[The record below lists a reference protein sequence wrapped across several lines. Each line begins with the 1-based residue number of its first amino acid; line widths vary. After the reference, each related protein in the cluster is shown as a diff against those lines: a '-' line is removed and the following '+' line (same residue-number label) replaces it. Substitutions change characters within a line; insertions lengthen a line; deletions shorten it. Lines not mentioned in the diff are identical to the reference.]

1 VSSNRPTSHS
11 SAHLEELLNHTS
23 EQNQHSWL
31 MSYLDVFVLMLMLV
45 ITLVSIT
52 EIQTEQ
58 SQSAKASLQ
67 ETQKT
72 SNLEAQAIDI
82 VKVEQVLS
90 AELNTPVTAPP
101 LATQSTPEIL
111 STQTEP
117 EPLETQAPEQT
128 VTPIEPPQ
136 VAEKIPEQPDIEAK
150 QTEQHNKDWQE
161 KFKQQLETLGI
172 ADAISLQFKNSSI
185 HIEIQDNILFD
196 SADALITTKGE
207 QVLLPLT
214 KLLQQAVGIIYIEG
228 HTDNR
233 PIATQQFPSNWE
245 LGAARALS
253 VLHFLSQESIPE
265 SRLRATTY
273 ADTQPISNVDD
284 PAGWQKNRRVNLII
298 KMPDMPL
305 QL

>member
-1 VSSNRPTSHS
+1 
-11 SAHLEELLNHTS
+11 
-23 EQNQHSWL
+23 

-52 EIQTEQ
+52 ELQTEQ
-58 SQSAKASLQ
+58 SQSAKAPLQ

-72 SNLEAQAIDI
+72 SNLEAQAIDT
-82 VKVEQVLS
+82 VKVEQALS
-90 AELNTPVTAPP
+90 TELNTPVTAAP

-111 STQTEP
+111 STP
-117 EPLETQAPEQT
+117 HKPDPLETQAPKKL
-128 VTPIEPPQ
+128 VTPTEPPQ
-136 VAEKIPEQPDIEAK
+136 VAEKMPEQSDIEAK
-150 QTEQHNKDWQE
+150 QTEQKNKDWQE
-161 KFKQQLETLGI
+161 EFKQQLETLGI

-196 SADALITTKGE
+196 SADALITKKGE

-214 KLLQQAVGIIYIEG
+214 KLLQQSVGIIYIEG

-253 VLHFLSQESIPE
+253 VLHFLSQENIPE

-273 ADTQPISNVDD
+273 ADTQPISNTDD

-298 KMPDMPL
+298 KMPDMPS
-305 QL
+305 QP

>member
-1 VSSNRPTSHS
+1 
-11 SAHLEELLNHTS
+11 
-23 EQNQHSWL
+23 

-58 SQSAKASLQ
+58 SQSAKTSLQ

-72 SNLEAQAIDI
+72 SNLEAQTIDT
-82 VKVEQVLS
+82 VKAEQTLP
-90 AELNTPVTAPP
+90 AELTIPVVAPP
-101 LATQSTPEIL
+101 LPKLSIPEIL
-111 STQTEP
+111 STPHEP
-117 EPLETQAPEQT
+117 APLETQAPEKP
-128 VTPIEPPQ
+128 VTPTESPQ
-136 VAEKIPEQPDIEAK
+136 VAEKIPEQSDIEAK
-150 QTEQHNKDWQE
+150 QTEQQNKDWQE

-172 ADAISLQFKNSSI
+172 ADAINLQFKNSSI

-196 SADALITTKGE
+196 SADALITAKGE

-214 KLLQQAVGIIYIEG
+214 QLLQQSVGIIYIEG

-233 PIATQQFPSNWE
+233 PIATRQFPSNWE

-253 VLHFLSQESIPE
+253 VLHFLSQENIPE

-273 ADTQPISNVDD
+273 ADTQPISNNED

-298 KMPDMPL
+298 KIPDMPFPPD
-305 QL
+305 

>member
-1 VSSNRPTSHS
+1 MSSNRPTPHS

-58 SQSAKASLQ
+58 SQSAKVSLQ

-72 SNLEAQAIDI
+72 SNLEAQAIDT
-82 VKVEQVLS
+82 VKVEQAIS
-90 AELNTPVTAPP
+90 IDP
-101 LATQSTPEIL
+101 IR
-111 STQTEP
+111 P
-117 EPLETQAPEQT
+117 EPVQPLPTPSIPEVQNAQAEPIETQEIEKPI
-128 VTPIEPPQ
+128 TPIEPPQ
-136 VAEKIPEQPDIEAK
+136 IAEKTPEQPDIAAK
-150 QTEQHNKDWQE
+150 QSAQEAKDWQE
-161 KFKQQLETLGI
+161 EFKQQLETLGI

-196 SADALITTKGE
+196 SADALITAKGG

-214 KLLQQAVGIIYIEG
+214 KLLQQSVGIIYIEG

-233 PIATQQFPSNWE
+233 PISTRQFPSNWE

-253 VLHFLSQESIPE
+253 VLHFLSQENIPE

-273 ADTQPISNVDD
+273 ADTQPISNTDD

-298 KMPDMPL
+298 KMPDMPS
-305 QL
+305 QP